1 MQAFLRITFL
11 FSINKAF
18 SSSACVFTISFFVAA
33 LPPAIVFAGLGH
45 LSTLLFLVTAFYGF
59 LLILFIL
66 F

>member
-45 LSTLLFLVTAFYGF
+45 LSTLLFLVTAF
-59 LLILFIL
+59 
-66 F
+66 